1 MDFGLLDSLRK
12 LAYVLVVPLFVAVY
26 LNDNEMLN
34 EYYQLDKEAIIRFT
48 ESSILDWL
56 LNSSDFRLLVI
67 GWGLFIGFYVVI
79 ASFFVFG
86 SVLLISE
93 LDRWVHVPVSALF
106 GVCCM
111 LIGVL
116 FIAGLALSVPLAKLN
131 LFLNGGLIC
140 YGFILL
146 DG

>member
-12 LAYVLVVPLFVAVY
+12 LAYVLVVPLFIAVY

-34 EYYQLDKEAIIRFT
+34 EYYQLDKEAIIGFT

-93 LDRWVHVPVSALF
+93 LDR
-106 GVCCM
+106 
-111 LIGVL
+111 
-116 FIAGLALSVPLAKLN
+116 
-131 LFLNGGLIC
+131 
-140 YGFILL
+140 
-146 DG
+146 